1 MSWLNLINLNLFKI
15 KSYIISLNFHKEKE
29 MKKSLLV
36 LATLGFALSLNAA
49 DLTDTCKS
57 YFSDIDK
64 MVEAYKQA
72 GQEQQV
78 KMYEDQKK
86 QSMDQLASLPKEQQD
101 ATCKQAKEMFA
112 QVMDQMKKQGLLK

>member
-15 KSYIISLNFHKEKE
+15 KKLYNLLKFSQGEK

-86 QSMDQLASLPKEQQD
+86 QSMDQLAALPKEQQD

>member
-1 MSWLNLINLNLFKI
+1 
-15 KSYIISLNFHKEKE
+15 

-36 LATLGFALSLNAA
+36 LATLGFALNLNAA

-86 QSMDQLASLPKEQQD
+86 QSMDQLD

>member
-1 MSWLNLINLNLFKI
+1 
-15 KSYIISLNFHKEKE
+15 

-101 ATCKQAKEMFA
+101 TTCKQAKEMFA

>member
-1 MSWLNLINLNLFKI
+1 
-15 KSYIISLNFHKEKE
+15 

-36 LATLGFALSLNAA
+36 LASFGFALSLSAA
-49 DLTDTCKS
+49 DLSDSCKE
-57 YFSDIDK
+57 YFADLDK
-64 MVEAYKQA
+64 MVDTYKQA

-86 QSMDQLASLPKEQQD
+86 QSMDQLAALPKEQQD

-112 QVMDQMKKQGLLK
+112 QVMEQMKKQGLLK

>member
-15 KSYIISLNFHKEKE
+15 KKLYNLFKFSQGERDE
-29 MKKSLLV
+29 KSLLV

-86 QSMDQLASLPKEQQD
+86 QSMDQLAALPKEQQD

>member
-1 MSWLNLINLNLFKI
+1 
-15 KSYIISLNFHKEKE
+15 

-36 LATLGFALSLNAA
+36 LAGLGFALSLNAA

-64 MVEAYKQA
+64 MVEAYKKA

-78 KMYEDQKK
+78 KMYEDQKA
-86 QSMDQLASLPKEQQD
+86 QSMKQLAALPKEQQD